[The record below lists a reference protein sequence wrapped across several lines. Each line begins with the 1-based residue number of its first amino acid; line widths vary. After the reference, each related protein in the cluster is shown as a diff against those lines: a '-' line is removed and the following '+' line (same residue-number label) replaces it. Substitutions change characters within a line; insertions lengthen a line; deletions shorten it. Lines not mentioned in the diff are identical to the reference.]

1 MSAPNIRNMN
11 PFIAIAAAIILVGI
25 ALYLILIG
33 RFNPIE
39 PQIVTLKEPIRLLG
53 LEIQTNDKDIYKDVG
68 RVASSFN
75 EIKKKS
81 PLPHLKQ
88 PWASINISRD
98 YDPESKT
105 FTYMVGDQ
113 VEKID
118 SVPEGLS
125 AFEIPVM
132 TFAVFPVRPKSRF
145 AWGITMGRMKRYIYT
160 GWLPKSGY
168 ESPGVLDDFELH
180 DDRSLGRHPEIQL
193 YVAVQRKD
201 PGSES

>member
-1 MSAPNIRNMN
+1 MASLNTRSMN
-11 PFIAIAAAIILVGI
+11 PFIAIAAAIILLGI

-33 RFNPIE
+33 SFKPLE
-39 PQIVTLKEPIRLLG
+39 PQIVTLAEPIRLLG
-53 LEIQTNDKDIYKDVG
+53 LEIRTNDKDIYKDVG

-81 PLPHLKQ
+81 PLPYPKQ

-98 YDPESKT
+98 YDPESKA
-105 FTYMVGDQ
+105 FTYMVGDH

-118 SVPEGLS
+118 SIPEGLT

-160 GWLPKSGY
+160 GWLPGSGY
-168 ESPGVLDDFELH
+168 ESTGILDDFELH

-193 YVAVQRKD
+193 YVAVQKKGQ
-201 PGSES
+201 GS